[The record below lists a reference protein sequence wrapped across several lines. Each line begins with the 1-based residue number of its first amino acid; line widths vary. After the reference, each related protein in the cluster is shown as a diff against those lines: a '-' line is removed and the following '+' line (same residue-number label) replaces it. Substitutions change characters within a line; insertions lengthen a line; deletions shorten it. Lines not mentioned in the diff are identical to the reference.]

1 MKLARY
7 DRVHKGVSG
16 RPDAQVYHGRL
27 YFGDANS
34 GEVVWDCDCRP
45 SDGAL
50 FGAASPQENFVHNVR
65 LSWARAEH
73 LLAAGWDDHCLE
85 EAARLLL
92 HRGRSMHEWSVPLWL
107 QETARF
113 PLLQYE

>member
-1 MKLARY
+1 MRPFPAVDGMLSKVKLTRY

-27 YFGDANS
+27 FFGDANS

-50 FGAASPQENFVHNVR
+50 FGAASPQEIF
-65 LSWARAEH
+65 LSMMS
-73 LLAAGWDDHCLE
+73 G
-85 EAARLLL
+85 
-92 HRGRSMHEWSVPLWL
+92 
-107 QETARF
+107 
-113 PLLQYE
+113 